1 MAKAKKE
8 CVYMKG
14 MTEALKK
21 GKVPLS
27 PAVKAN
33 GFVFVSGLPPIDTK
47 TGKLITGDIT
57 KQTRQSLRWRQNAL
71 SVTAPP
77 RPTAMRRRYRSW
89 WSRTSMALLLQSL
102 RLALVT
108 RRTRNG

>member
-33 GFVFVSGLPPIDTK
+33 GFVFVSGLPTDRYQNRQADYRRHHQTDTPVIAQRPRCAESGRFVHG
-47 TGKLITGDIT
+47 TG
-57 KQTRQSLRWRQNAL
+57 RQSER
-71 SVTAPP
+71 
-77 RPTAMRRRYRSW
+77 
-89 WSRTSMALLLQSL
+89 LLFEF
-102 RLALVT
+102 RLF
-108 RRTRNG
+108 